1 MRSELSRRSFLN
13 AGAAGLG
20 LGLAMSASQAQA
32 MLAGRGAG
40 NGRKV
45 LILGAGMSGLA
56 AGLKLVELGFDVTIL
71 EARAWPGGRVHTLR
85 EPFSDGLYAEA
96 GAGRLPSTHG
106 LTQAYVKRYGLKLDP
121 FWPTTGREVFLWRGR
136 RQVLAHNG
144 DPDLSGLQVNFTDR
158 ERAVGFNGLAKLY
171 LDPLEAEVGA
181 LPFDGWPFPAFG
193 KYKDLSYAQYLK
205 AQGASSDAIQY
216 LSGGFENDSALDYA
230 HDGLSHAA
238 SLSKIRGGNDLL
250 PRAMAAELAERIRYG
265 AEVVRIDQSA
275 SGVTVSY
282 VTGAGVRL
290 ATAERVICTLPFTIL
305 RDIEIAPSVSAGKA
319 EAIRNLYMGPVAR
332 VFVQT
337 RTRFWEK
344 DGLNGYATVD
354 QPMEIWSPTYGK
366 PGRRGIVMSYIY
378 EDLAKDYSA
387 QPPAAQIERTLK
399 LYEQIH
405 PGIRQEFE
413 TATTWSWLNEKYN
426 KGAYLVAPP
435 GSFGRLAH
443 TATIEGRLHFAG
455 EHTSPWPG
463 WIQGA
468 LHSGL
473 RAANEVANG

>member
-1 MRSELSRRSFLN
+1 MRFDLSRRGFLH
-13 AGAAGLG
+13 GAAGV
-20 LGLAMSASQAQA
+20 GLALSASQAQA
-32 MLAGRGAG
+32 MLAARGAG

-45 LILGAGMSGLA
+45 LVLGAGMAGLA
-56 AGLKLVELGFDVTIL
+56 AGLKLVELGYDVTIL
-71 EARAWPGGRVHTLR
+71 EARSRPGGRVHTLR

-96 GAGRLPSTHG
+96 GAGRLPSTHN
-106 LTQAYVKRYGLKLDP
+106 LTMAYVKRYGLKLDP
-121 FWPTTGREVFLWRGR
+121 FWPTRGGEVSLWRGV
-136 RQVLAHNG
+136 RQALPHNG
-144 DPDLSGLQVNFTDR
+144 DPDLASLRVNFTER
-158 ERAVGFNGLAKLY
+158 ERAVGFGGLSKLY
-171 LDPLEAEVGA
+171 LDPLAAEIGA
-181 LPFDGWPFPAFG
+181 LPFDGFPFPAFG
-193 KYKDLSYAQYLK
+193 KYKDIGLAAWLK
-205 AQGASSDAIQY
+205 AQGASSDAIQVIC
-216 LSGGFENDSALDYA
+216 GGFENDSVLDYV

-250 PRAMAAELAERIRYG
+250 PAAMAAEIAQRIRYG

-275 SGVTVSY
+275 SAVSVSY
-282 VTGAGVRL
+282 VTGGGVRV
-290 ATAERVICTLPFTIL
+290 ASAERVVCTLPFTIL
-305 RDIEIAPSVSAGKA
+305 RDIEIEPAVSAGKA

-337 RTRFWEK
+337 RTRFWERDK
-344 DGLNGYATVD
+344 LNGFAAVE
-354 QPMEIWSPTYGK
+354 QPMEIWSPTFGQ

-426 KGAYLVAPP
+426 KGAYLVVPP
-435 GSFGRLAH
+435 RAFRRLAH
-443 TATIEGRLHFAG
+443 TATPEGRLHFAG

-473 RAANEVANG
+473 RAAAEVAAA

>member
-1 MRSELSRRSFLN
+1 MRSDFSRRHFLQ
-13 AGAAGLG
+13 ASGAAGLG
-20 LGLAMSASQAQA
+20 LTMSAAQAQA

-40 NGRKV
+40 QGRRV
-45 LILGAGMSGLA
+45 LVLGAGMAGLA
-56 AGLKLVELGFDVTIL
+56 AGLKLTELGYDVTIL
-71 EARAWPGGRVHTLR
+71 EARTRPGGRVHTLR

-121 FWPTTGREVFLWRGR
+121 FWPTSGGEVFLWRGR
-136 RQVLAHNG
+136 RQALPHNG
-144 DPDLSGLQVNFTDR
+144 DPDLSALQVNLTPR
-158 ERAVGFNGLAKLY
+158 ERAVGFGGLSKLY
-171 LDPLEAEVGA
+171 LDPLEAEIGA
-181 LPFDGWPFPAFG
+181 LPFDGWPFPNFP
-193 KYKDLSYAQYLK
+193 KYKDVSYAAYLK

-216 LSGGFENDSALDYA
+216 LCGGFENDSVLDYA

-250 PRAMAAELAERIRYG
+250 PAAMAAELSGRIRYG

-275 SGVTVSY
+275 SGVTVGY
-282 VTGAGVRL
+282 RTAGGLRL
-290 ATAERVICTLPFTIL
+290 ESAERVICTLPFTIL
-305 RDIEIAPSVSAGKA
+305 RDIEVSPGVSAGKA

-344 DGLNGYATVD
+344 DKLNGFATVD
-354 QPMEIWSPTYGK
+354 QPMEVWSPTNGQ

-378 EDLAKDYSA
+378 EDLAKTYSA
-387 QPPAAQIERTLK
+387 LPPAEQIERTLS
-399 LYEQIH
+399 LYEQVH
-405 PGIRQEFE
+405 PGIRQEVE
-413 TATTWSWLNEKYN
+413 TATTWSWLSEKYN

-435 GSFGRLAH
+435 GSFARLAH

-473 RAANEVANG
+473 RTADEVARA